1 MTLQQPLEDFSE
13 NLRQDVIAL
22 AETEEH
28 GMMLAD
34 SFTQTAFDMLSEAG
48 ECDDPLVCYHK
59 ARGVE
64 VSGYGIDEEEGR
76 LDLFLSI
83 HTNQTPPVT
92 VPQRDVNVAFRRL
105 RSFVEWCLRGRY
117 VELEESSPVFD
128 MAAYIHSFKG
138 NLAKVRLCVLTDGRS
153 TFQNVPQDPPL
164 GGVEVVNSLWD
175 IVRFHR
181 MGTSGHQRETI
192 SIDLMERFGKPI
204 PCIQAENN
212 QEGYRAFMMLVP
224 GEILRGIYDDFGSR
238 LLESNVRSFLQARGK
253 VNRGIR
259 DTILREPERFLA
271 YNNGI
276 TVTAERV
283 EVCDS
288 QEGAAIAR
296 MNGLQIVNGGQT
308 TASLLATD
316 RGRADLSQVYV
327 AAKLI
332 EIDTGDTHDE
342 LVRNVSRYSNSQNR
356 ISEADFSSNDPFH
369 VRIEELSRT
378 IWAPAVGGSQ
388 RQTKWFY
395 ERARG
400 QYQVAKSSE
409 PTPARRRAFSD
420 EHPTKQRFSKTDLAK
435 YENTWDQLP
444 HIVSKGAQANFSDYM
459 IRHGER
465 QSYVPDRL
473 HFERLI
479 AKAILFKSSERIVQ
493 RQNFGG
499 YRANI
504 VTYTLALL
512 SNATTQ
518 RIDLGRIWQEQA
530 LSANLEEAIV
540 ELSHGVHRSIT
551 NPPSARNITQ
561 WCKQEECWEIVKRD
575 VSTRGAVNRLES
587 ELLDISGTRNE
598 QRRSISEL
606 SRDHVEN
613 LTRLVKVDSAGW
625 RILAEW
631 GAGTDS
637 LDPSQRHLAQR
648 IGRAIQRG
656 QQIKVADAARAV
668 AILDSAKALGFSVEA
683 D

>member
-1 MTLQQPLEDFSE
+1 MTFQEPLEDFSE

-22 AETEEH
+22 AETDDH

-34 SFTQTAFDMLSEAG
+34 SFTQTVFDMLSEAG
-48 ECDDPLVCYHK
+48 ECDDPLVCYHR
-59 ARGVE
+59 ARGIE

-92 VPQRDVNVAFRRL
+92 VPRRDVGIGFRRL
-105 RSFVEWCLRGRY
+105 RSFLEWCLDGRY
-117 VELEESSPVFD
+117 VELEESSPAFD
-128 MAAYIHSFKG
+128 MAAYIYSFKG
-138 NLAKVRLCVLTDGRS
+138 NLAKVQLCVLTDGRS
-153 TFQNVPQDPPL
+153 TLQTVPQDPPI
-164 GGVEVVNSLWD
+164 GDVAVVNSLWD

-181 MGTSGHQRETI
+181 MGSSGRQRETI
-192 SIDLMERFGKPI
+192 SVDLMERFGNPI

-224 GEILRGIYDDFGSR
+224 GKMLRSIYDDFGSR

-259 DTILREPERFLA
+259 DTILTEPERFLA

-276 TVTAERV
+276 TMTAEEV

-288 QEGAAIAR
+288 HEGTAIAR
-296 MNGLQIVNGGQT
+296 LDGLQIVNGGQT
-308 TASLLATD
+308 TASLLATG

-332 EIDTGDTHDE
+332 EIDAGDTHDE

-400 QYQVAKSSE
+400 QYQVAKASE
-409 PTPARRRAFSD
+409 PTPAKRRVFS
-420 EHPTKQRFSKTDLAK
+420 EEYPTKQRFSKTDLAK
-435 YENTWDQLP
+435 FENTWDQSP

-459 IRHGER
+459 IRLGER
-465 QSYVPDRL
+465 DNYIPDRS

-479 AKAILFKSSERIVQ
+479 AKAIMFKSSERIVQ

-512 SNATTQ
+512 SHATTQ
-518 RIDLGRIWQEQA
+518 RIDLGRIWREQA
-530 LSANLEEAIV
+530 LSENIEQAIA
-540 ELSHGVHRSIT
+540 ELSHGIHRSIT

-575 VSTRGAVNRLES
+575 VSPRGAVNRIEA
-587 ELLDISGTRNE
+587 ELLDISGTRSE
-598 QRRSISEL
+598 QKRSVSEL

-613 LTRLVKVDSAGW
+613 LTRLVNVASSGW
-625 RILAEW
+625 QMLAEW

-648 IGRAIQRG
+648 IGRALQRG
-656 QQIKVADAARAV
+656 HQIKAADAARAV
-668 AILDSAKALGFSVEA
+668 GILDRAKALGFSVET